1 MPQIYEP
8 DLAGWL
14 EMKPSTLMRW
24 VQDVWIHTRTVHTA
38 ALVTGSD
45 SLQNFRGDG
54 QLVAL
59 EVVTELTQMVEI
71 GDFFPKLVTE
81 KEEARE

>member
-1 MPQIYEP
+1 MPQISEP

-14 EMKPSTLMRW
+14 EMKPSTLTGW
-24 VQDVWIHTRTVHTA
+24 VQDVWIHTA
-38 ALVTGSD
+38 ALLTGSD